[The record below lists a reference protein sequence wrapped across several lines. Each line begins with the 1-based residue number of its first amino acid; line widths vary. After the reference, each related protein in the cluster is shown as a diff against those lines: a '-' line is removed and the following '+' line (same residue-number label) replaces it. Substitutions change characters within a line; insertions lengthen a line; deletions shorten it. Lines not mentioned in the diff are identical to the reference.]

1 MEYPFRTKPTQIAPE
16 ELAELNRSRRARTQK
31 FPSYVEAYEEIR
43 TLADRRSRRALR
55 PLVQHPDE
63 RVPIALWHARARNQL
78 ASHVLRWLNHALAAR
93 AIADARAAGVLW
105 TPLMDAMG
113 QSSLWYG
120 EHSTTLD
127 KELEPADIRPKPG
140 EPIEKQ
146 RVRWIQEQTD
156 PAVLLRLI
164 NDFPSFGLH
173 REVAREARVLSDE
186 LIKRLRST
194 ARMDATLIA
203 NRALP
208 EGWRTHMREQALR
221 LQMSGR
227 DTGWAQSLFVLDWLH
242 TSGRPLTREER
253 QRVMAA
259 PGLNWSLFSLLVRA
273 PLENDELEA
282 LLDRYAESAEHVL
295 AIVSHPAAGIE
306 IWRHALA
313 ITNLPR
319 VREHIAK
326 QESALADPEIRERLD
341 RSDSLAIIK
350 AMLSSA
356 SDEEYPGLFERLV
369 AKDDHSALQHLKS
382 KQARKHLLSRAALLP
397 LLESGKAVVRLEAI
411 AMLAE
416 ISPAAQT
423 AGEKPGRKRGR

>member
-1 MEYPFRTKPTQIAPE
+1 MRRTGTQLTSSPETPGRFRIHAKDGGDSTNPRRVSRLATTPASLRSDCWSASTETGGQLRAKQLVKIT
-16 ELAELNRSRRARTQK
+16 ELRNRSRRARTQK

-140 EPIEKQ
+140 EHIEKQ

-208 EGWRTHMREQALR
+208 DG
-221 LQMSGR
+221 G
-227 DTGWAQSLFVLDWLH
+227 
-242 TSGRPLTREER
+242 
-253 QRVMAA
+253 
-259 PGLNWSLFSLLVRA
+259 
-273 PLENDELEA
+273 
-282 LLDRYAESAEHVL
+282 
-295 AIVSHPAAGIE
+295 
-306 IWRHALA
+306 
-313 ITNLPR
+313 
-319 VREHIAK
+319 
-326 QESALADPEIRERLD
+326 PE
-341 RSDSLAIIK
+341 
-350 AMLSSA
+350 
-356 SDEEYPGLFERLV
+356 
-369 AKDDHSALQHLKS
+369 
-382 KQARKHLLSRAALLP
+382 
-397 LLESGKAVVRLEAI
+397 
-411 AMLAE
+411 
-416 ISPAAQT
+416 
-423 AGEKPGRKRGR
+423 